1 MKLTVVIHEAE
12 EGGYWAEVPAL
23 PGCASQGDTC
33 DEVLK
38 NIQQAIEGCL
48 AVDLTVLP
56 ASETD
61 RVVEIAV

>member
-12 EGGYWAEVPAL
+12 EGGYWAEMPAL
-23 PGCASQGDTC
+23 PGCASQGETY

-56 ASETD
+56 VSETD
-61 RVVEIAV
+61 RIVEIAV